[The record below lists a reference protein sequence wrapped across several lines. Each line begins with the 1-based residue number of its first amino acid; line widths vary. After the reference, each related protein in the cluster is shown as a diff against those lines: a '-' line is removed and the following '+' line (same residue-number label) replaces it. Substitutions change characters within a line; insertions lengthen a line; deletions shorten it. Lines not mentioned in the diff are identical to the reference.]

1 MTAIVQSLTVLK
13 VYFNL
18 ISGKFCKSRLKKK
31 KQLKFNEK
39 KSSNQN
45 SKKLAVSK
53 VY

>member
-31 KQLKFNEK
+31 PLKFNEK

-45 SKKLAVSK
+45 SKKLTVFK